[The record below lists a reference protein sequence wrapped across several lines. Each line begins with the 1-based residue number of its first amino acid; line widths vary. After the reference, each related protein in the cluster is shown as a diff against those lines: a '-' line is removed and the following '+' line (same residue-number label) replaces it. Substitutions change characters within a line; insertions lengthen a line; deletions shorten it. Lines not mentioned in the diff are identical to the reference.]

1 LLYKFHFSFP
11 KTPVQEPQQTLFF
24 DLMNTFW
31 KQLSFFYNDFCSAF
45 DLFEQFQI
53 LGHFADY
60 VDGTV
65 WLGFTVEDAE
75 GPILTGTSK

>member
-1 LLYKFHFSFP
+1 MVENNLNEKW
-11 KTPVQEPQQTLFF
+11 
-24 DLMNTFW
+24 N
-31 KQLSFFYNDFCSAF
+31 LSFFYNYFCSAF

-75 GPILTGTSK
+75 GASHRPIG